1 MRLKNFKKT
10 GKNMKKNNDEINSK
24 INIEEFIS
32 HKEMT
37 SMIQKALKE
46 DLGSGDV
53 STLAIIDNDRVKTA
67 SIIARQ
73 RGSIAG
79 LPMLIKTFESLDS
92 NAAFTKNKNDGDT
105 VEKNEVIIK
114 IEARIRALL
123 AGERTALN
131 FLGRL
136 SGIATASSGYA
147 ALVKNKHLKILD
159 TRKTIPLYR
168 SLEKYAVKTGGCHN
182 HRMGLYDM
190 IMLKENHIK
199 AAGSILEAVKKCRA
213 KYPNLKIEVET
224 TDLEEVKEAVRAG
237 SSIVMFDNMNDSEII
252 KALEITKNN
261 CLTEASGN
269 MDENRITALADT
281 GLDYIS
287 VGSLTH
293 SVQVFDFSM
302 ILN

>member
-1 MRLKNFKKT
+1 
-10 GKNMKKNNDEINSK
+10 
-24 INIEEFIS
+24 
-32 HKEMT
+32 
-37 SMIQKALKE
+37 
-46 DLGSGDV
+46 
-53 STLAIIDNDRVKTA
+53 
-67 SIIARQ
+67 
-73 RGSIAG
+73 
-79 LPMLIKTFESLDS
+79 
-92 NAAFTKNKNDGDT
+92 
-105 VEKNEVIIK
+105 
-114 IEARIRALL
+114 
-123 AGERTALN
+123 
-131 FLGRL
+131 
-136 SGIATASSGYA
+136 
-147 ALVKNKHLKILD
+147 KNKHLKILD

-224 TDLEEVKEAVRAG
+224 TNLEEVKEAVRAG